1 MSYAGESEVETAA
14 ERRAARR
21 RHLFRFD
28 PTINSGHLVQ
38 IAVILLG
45 MATAYGTYQVDKTK
59 TQIEVAQLR
68 QETIDAR
75 ALLKENITEIK
86 RDIKEV
92 QKTVNDLNTTI
103 AILNSQKGLPMK

>member
-1 MSYAGESEVETAA
+1 MSLAGESAIETAA

-68 QETIDAR
+68 QETVDAR
-75 ALLKENITEIK
+75 ALLKENIGEIK
-86 RDIKEV
+86 RDIRDV
-92 QKTVNDLNTTI
+92 QKTVNELSTNL
-103 AILNSQKGLPMK
+103 AILNSQKERMK